1 LAIVA
6 LSGRNSEKLWF
17 IEANLAQTRGKSAMK
32 GKRFAPPAWALAAGA
47 CALFFLL
54 ALCFPE
60 PPHRIEYRRIENG
73 LKMPLWVVVYHPLP
87 ARFANAP
94 AAVVCQ
100 PINDPPEYGRML
112 ELELVRDGFV
122 VVTFDWRGRS
132 SAENRQLLHTNTQAA
147 IRSDVA
153 AAVAYVRSLPG
164 VDPRRVMVAGH
175 SVGGTLA
182 VDEGLADPTIAGVAS
197 IGMEADVSPDQPR
210 NLDWAVGL
218 YDEFRDLGRMR
229 QFFYTSVGHAAP
241 EDETV
246 GDIAKGTARRL
257 DVSPTADHFT
267 EMQDHWIHRA
277 VVGWFHQV
285 AGLPPLNRPMTMEA
299 RGLLVMLAWLSAL
312 VAALAALRRKLYSRT
327 DRVRWLRGAAAL
339 ALATV
344 IALRFASGQ
353 HFLEITD
360 AILVLFLFALLAGFV
375 ATLEAPDFARA
386 RRVCIRLGLVLWAS
400 LFLTLIINN
409 IPYYWQEPKFL
420 LWLPEFAVRHVLDL
434 ADAYL
439 FDYPRPLLFSV
450 YDPNPITP
458 HLWVYVVMGIE
469 ALFPAAILGLV
480 ARLARWRPARSP
492 EREPIP
498 VASIVVLVV
507 LAVFLGIVVWLRL
520 EQGFLTGESARAA
533 ARYLLRFTVLP
544 FFIFAALWH
553 ATRRWAAK
561 SEA

>member
-1 LAIVA
+1 MKV
-6 LSGRNSEKLWF
+6 
-17 IEANLAQTRGKSAMK
+17 TR
-32 GKRFAPPAWALAAGA
+32 RFAPPAWAIAWGL
-47 CALFFLL
+47 CALFVLL

-60 PPHRIEYRRIENG
+60 PPHRVEYQRIENG
-73 LKMPLWVVVYHPLP
+73 LRMPLWVVIYHPEP
-87 ARFANAP
+87 ARFAKAP

-122 VVTFDWRGRS
+122 VLTFDWRGRA

-153 AAVAYVRSLPG
+153 AAVAYLRALPE
-164 VDPRRVMVAGH
+164 VDPQRVMVAGH

-182 VDEGLADPTIAGVAS
+182 VDEGLADPTLAGVAS

-210 NLDWAVGL
+210 NLLWAVGL

-229 QFFYTSVGHAAP
+229 SFFNTSVGHPAP
-241 EDETV
+241 EGTTV

-285 AGLPPLNRPMTMEA
+285 AGLPPLARAMTMEA
-299 RGLLVMLAWLSAL
+299 RGLFVMLAWLSAL
-312 VAALAALRRKLYSRT
+312 MGALAALRRALYSRE

-339 ALATV
+339 TLMMV
-344 IALRFASGQ
+344 IALRFARGP

-375 ATLEAPDFARA
+375 STLEAEDFARA
-386 RRVCIRLGLVLWAS
+386 RGTAIRLGLMLWAS
-400 LFLTLIINN
+400 LFLTLVVNDL
-409 IPYYWQEPKFL
+409 PYYWQDPRL
-420 LWLPEFAVRHVLDL
+420 LSWLPEFAVRHVLDL

-439 FDYPRPLLFSV
+439 FDYPRPWLFSV
-450 YDPNPITP
+450 YDPQRIAP
-458 HLWVYVVMGIE
+458 HFWIPLVMGLE
-469 ALFPAAILGLV
+469 ALFPAAILGSI
-480 ARLARWRPARSP
+480 ARLARARQARPA
-492 EREPIP
+492 ERKPLP
-498 VASIVVLVV
+498 VASLVV
-507 LAVFLGIVVWLRL
+507 LAALGVFLGIVVWLRL

-533 ARYLLRFTVLP
+533 LRYLARFTVLP
-544 FFIFAALWH
+544 FLIFAALWR
-553 ATRRWAAK
+553 ATRRWAVK
-561 SEA
+561 REA